1 MPARGRAR
9 TSAGVQAGARVLVW
23 VRAYSACRSD
33 NRSIPITQH
42 SKDYACNTREEFFRV
57 CEWWGWRSRAR
68 GLPKLKSGCA
78 HVKMSMNI
86 QLRLR
91 SNKQLHVK
99 NQGES
104 IGMLIFAGGA
114 VWEEK
119 TSKNDT
125 RVRSVATQE
134 KGVRRVSRGQRVFKR
149 I

>member
-1 MPARGRAR
+1 
-9 TSAGVQAGARVLVW
+9 
-23 VRAYSACRSD
+23 
-33 NRSIPITQH
+33 
-42 SKDYACNTREEFFRV
+42 
-57 CEWWGWRSRAR
+57 
-68 GLPKLKSGCA
+68 
-78 HVKMSMNI
+78 MSMNI

-134 KGVRRVSRGQRVFKR
+134 KGVRRVSRGKRVFKR
-149 I
+149 IWQFGSKWNAQTQRQHHWLAMRTRIFERDAVDASKNAKMWSKSSFRCAKTVDQTRGALKP